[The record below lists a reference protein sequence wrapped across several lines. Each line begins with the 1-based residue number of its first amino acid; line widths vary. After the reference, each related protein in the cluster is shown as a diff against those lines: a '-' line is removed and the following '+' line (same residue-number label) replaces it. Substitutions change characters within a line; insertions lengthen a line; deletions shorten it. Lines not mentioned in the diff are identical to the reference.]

1 MNLYLHMEILEREFL
16 SKLLIAM
23 ESASRG
29 MNVYLGRLKP
39 YIMRDFF
46 SPGIILDK
54 SITPSPHR
62 IKEMEYCKKKN
73 FIYTSLDEEV
83 GLLNIDDYYLRERYS
98 NQTLKLVDKV
108 FCWGKWDY
116 DNLSSKFHKY
126 KKKFI
131 ISGNPRVDFW
141 RKDFKFFYK
150 KKKLKY
156 KNYILFSLNFSHITP
171 KKEFNKFL
179 KFLVK
184 TEYIKRGL
192 TINKAKKVR
201 RDSNKMYKIFSKLIT
216 TLANKT
222 DLQIIVRPHPTD
234 PITNYDFL
242 KRYKNV
248 RVINKG
254 SISEWI
260 YNAKIVV
267 HSGCTGGLE
276 SSLRGIPTLS
286 FLPFKSSHGHKFAN
300 IYSRKSYNLQE
311 CLKIIDQLEK
321 KKLKTKK
328 IDFKNIELRV
338 HNLLSKKPGFKII
351 VDEFK
356 KLQKIRNI
364 KNKNNDLILKF
375 KFKIRDFRSKILN
388 YQYGNIK
395 FSTFKKDETLKQF
408 EILKELNPKY
418 NDLSIDFIKKDIIQ
432 INNND

>member
-16 SKLLIAM
+16 PKLLIAM

-39 YIMRDFF
+39 YLMRDFF

-54 SITPSPHR
+54 SITPSPNR

-83 GLLNIDDYYLRERYS
+83 GLVNVDDYYLRQKYS
-98 NQTLKLVDKV
+98 HQTLKLVDKV

-116 DNLSSKFHKY
+116 DNLSNKFHKY

-131 ISGNPRVDFW
+131 ISGNPRVDLW
-141 RKDFKFFYK
+141 RKDFEFFYK
-150 KKKLKY
+150 RKKLKY
-156 KNYILFSLNFSHITP
+156 KNYILFSLNFSITP
-171 KKEFNKFL
+171 EKEFNKYL

-184 TEYIKRGL
+184 SKYPKRGL
-192 TINKAKKVR
+192 TINKVKKMR
-201 RDSNKMYKIFSKLIT
+201 KDSHKMYKIFSELIT

-242 KRYKNV
+242 KRYKNIS
-248 RVINKG
+248 VIKKG

-276 SSLRGIPTLS
+276 SSLRGCPTLS
-286 FLPFKSSHGHKFAN
+286 FLPFKSSHGHKFAD
-300 IYSRKSYNLQE
+300 IYSLKSYNLQE
-311 CLKIIDQLEK
+311 CLKIIDKLEK
-321 KKLKTKK
+321 KKLKKKK
-328 IDFKNIELRV
+328 IDFKDIKLRA

-356 KLQKIRNI
+356 KIQKIRNI
-364 KNKNNDLILKF
+364 KNKNNDLTLKF
-375 KFKIRDFRSKILN
+375 KFKMRDFRSKILN
-388 YQYGNIK
+388 LKYGNIK

-432 INNND
+432 IKNND